1 MVQTIDVD
9 KIRTG
14 WTAFDVRG
22 EKIGDVAEI
31 GSDYVLVVKGLFL
44 PTDLYIPLARVT
56 TLDEAQSTF
65 EVNVPKEKVEAM
77 GWTNPP
83 ADGGWEVSGAADNLA
98 MSRCAM
104 NTPTRCAATSTPTTT
119 DARSQLRRKRSRPL
133 RLPNS
138 RAVWSCKRGGPR
150 RGLPAAVGRVKPW
163 PDRRAQPNW
172 EFTSP
177 GWLAAP

>member
-77 GWTNPP
+77 GWQNPP
-83 ADGGWEVSGAADNLA
+83 TDGSWDATDSLA
-98 MSRCAM
+98 I
-104 NTPTRCAATSTPTTT
+104 
-119 DARSQLRRKRSRPL
+119 PL
-133 RLPNS
+133 REEHS
-138 RAVWSCKRGGPR
+138 DAVRGD
-150 RGLPAAVGRVKPW
+150 LDADD
-163 PDRRAQPNW
+163 DRR
-172 EFTSP
+172 
-177 GWLAAP
+177 